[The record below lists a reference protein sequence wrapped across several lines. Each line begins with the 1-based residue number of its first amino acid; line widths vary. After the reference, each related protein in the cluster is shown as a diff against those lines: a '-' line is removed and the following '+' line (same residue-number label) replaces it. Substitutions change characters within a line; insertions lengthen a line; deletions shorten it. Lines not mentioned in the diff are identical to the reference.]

1 MVRNLGSNLRGR
13 LRNTD
18 LPVSKCLFPLFEA
31 VVNSIYAIDDR
42 IASVDSFASTEG
54 KIRVTLNRSSD
65 SDLFGG
71 KAELSTITIEDN
83 GIGFDDNNY
92 NSFCELDSMYRANRG
107 CKGIGRLLWLK
118 CFASVEIESFY
129 KSVEGT
135 TKNRHFVFTPDGIT
149 DLPETS
155 TEEKCIGT
163 KIILKGPTNAYKKA
177 ISKYGQETIAKSLF
191 EHCLWFFLREG
202 SCPDIKIIDGCDV
215 TNLSEIYDSYLYD
228 NDNNHVSFQIAGG
241 TFVLITGASKGIG
254 AEIARTLAK
263 EGYNVAI
270 NFNKSES
277 AAVALKNE
285 LEKYTSV
292 MLVKADVSKYDE
304 VASMVSA
311 VRNKFGSITHLV
323 CNAGISVTGLLEDMD
338 LCQCDSVID
347 TNLKGVIYTVKEVIP
362 DMVKRKS
369 GVIVNVSSIWGKTG
383 ASCEAVYSASK
394 AGVIAFSEAMA
405 KELGLSGIRVNAVC
419 PGCIDTDMMRKEN
432 FTACEMQTLID
443 ETAIGRIGTPKDVA
457 DVVSFLL
464 SDKSS
469 FITGQAITVDGGFI

>member
-1 MVRNLGSNLRGR
+1 MK
-13 LRNTD
+13 T
-18 LPVSKCLFPLFEA
+18 
-31 VVNSIYAIDDR
+31 
-42 IASVDSFASTEG
+42 
-54 KIRVTLNRSSD
+54 
-65 SDLFGG
+65 
-71 KAELSTITIEDN
+71 
-83 GIGFDDNNY
+83 
-92 NSFCELDSMYRANRG
+92 
-107 CKGIGRLLWLK
+107 
-118 CFASVEIESFY
+118 
-129 KSVEGT
+129 
-135 TKNRHFVFTPDGIT
+135 
-149 DLPETS
+149 
-155 TEEKCIGT
+155 
-163 KIILKGPTNAYKKA
+163 
-177 ISKYGQETIAKSLF
+177 
-191 EHCLWFFLREG
+191 
-202 SCPDIKIIDGCDV
+202 
-215 TNLSEIYDSYLYD
+215 
-228 NDNNHVSFQIAGG
+228 
-241 TFVLITGASKGIG
+241 VLITGASKGIG

-383 ASCEAVYSASK
+383 ASCEAVYS
-394 AGVIAFSEAMA
+394 EAMA

-432 FTACEMQTLID
+432 FTKDEMQTLID

>member
-1 MVRNLGSNLRGR
+1 MK
-13 LRNTD
+13 T
-18 LPVSKCLFPLFEA
+18 
-31 VVNSIYAIDDR
+31 
-42 IASVDSFASTEG
+42 
-54 KIRVTLNRSSD
+54 
-65 SDLFGG
+65 
-71 KAELSTITIEDN
+71 
-83 GIGFDDNNY
+83 
-92 NSFCELDSMYRANRG
+92 
-107 CKGIGRLLWLK
+107 
-118 CFASVEIESFY
+118 
-129 KSVEGT
+129 
-135 TKNRHFVFTPDGIT
+135 
-149 DLPETS
+149 
-155 TEEKCIGT
+155 
-163 KIILKGPTNAYKKA
+163 
-177 ISKYGQETIAKSLF
+177 
-191 EHCLWFFLREG
+191 
-202 SCPDIKIIDGCDV
+202 
-215 TNLSEIYDSYLYD
+215 
-228 NDNNHVSFQIAGG
+228 
-241 TFVLITGASKGIG
+241 VLITGASKGIG

-347 TNLKGVIYTVKEVIP
+347 TNLKGVVYTVKEVIP

-469 FITGQAITVDGGFI
+469 FIRQLPLTAVSFNIIFQKSDHERRNQTKTERPSAKPRRIYYVGRFRHGHLRRESGQP

>member
-1 MVRNLGSNLRGR
+1 MK
-13 LRNTD
+13 T
-18 LPVSKCLFPLFEA
+18 
-31 VVNSIYAIDDR
+31 
-42 IASVDSFASTEG
+42 
-54 KIRVTLNRSSD
+54 
-65 SDLFGG
+65 
-71 KAELSTITIEDN
+71 
-83 GIGFDDNNY
+83 
-92 NSFCELDSMYRANRG
+92 
-107 CKGIGRLLWLK
+107 
-118 CFASVEIESFY
+118 
-129 KSVEGT
+129 
-135 TKNRHFVFTPDGIT
+135 
-149 DLPETS
+149 
-155 TEEKCIGT
+155 
-163 KIILKGPTNAYKKA
+163 
-177 ISKYGQETIAKSLF
+177 
-191 EHCLWFFLREG
+191 
-202 SCPDIKIIDGCDV
+202 
-215 TNLSEIYDSYLYD
+215 
-228 NDNNHVSFQIAGG
+228 
-241 TFVLITGASKGIG
+241 VLITGASKGIG

-383 ASCEAVYSASK
+383 ASCEAVYSATSQTNPVK
-394 AGVIAFSEAMA
+394 NPINHPGQWHVYCDCS
-405 KELGLSGIRVNAVC
+405 
-419 PGCIDTDMMRKEN
+419 GCIDTDMMRKEN
-432 FTACEMQTLID
+432 FTACEMQALID